1 MQKVFDFL
9 SIIVYTILKRMDKRI
24 QVMGWANT
32 RTRPTK
38 RTGVFYTDPITGK
51 TREVALH
58 KTVREIRMTVTKK
71 DWFTEPEKIE
81 AAALYAATNSI
92 EKVHEIQG
100 VPRYLLKRWQKEGWW
115 DNVISQCRKEKNEQ
129 LDGLLTVIIDK
140 AAKVID
146 DRLEFGEL
154 EKNRKTGEEF
164 RVPARIRDATHALEV
179 TFKQRQ
185 LLRGEATSRTES
197 LDSNTK
203 LTQLKDQFEKLARS
217 KQVNTKEPLEG
228 EYVTVSETGDGS
240 EEGPDSIS
248 ETEVASQGKTSE
260 GSGRRDVIQDGE
272 INEAEE
278 QETIFMQA

>member
-1 MQKVFDFL
+1 
-9 SIIVYTILKRMDKRI
+9 
-24 QVMGWANT
+24 MGWANT

-38 RTGVFYTDPITGK
+38 RTGIFYTDPVSGK

-81 AAALYAATNSI
+81 AAALYAAVKSI

-100 VPRYLLKRWQKEGWW
+100 VPRYLLKRWQKESWW
-115 DNVISQCRKEKNEQ
+115 DNVISQCRTEKNEQ

-140 AAKVID
+140 AVKVID

-197 LDSNTK
+197 TDSNTK

-217 KQVNTKEPLEG
+217 KQVNTQEPLEG
-228 EYVTVSETGDGS
+228 EYVTVSGTG
-240 EEGPDSIS
+240 EGQTEGTDPFS
-248 ETEVASQGKTSE
+248 ETEEPQAGQERE
-260 GSGRRDVIQDGE
+260 GSGGRNELQDGE
-272 INEAEE
+272 VNEAEE

>member
-1 MQKVFDFL
+1 
-9 SIIVYTILKRMDKRI
+9 
-24 QVMGWANT
+24 MGWANS

-38 RTGVFYTDPITGK
+38 RTGVFYTEPDTGK
-51 TREVALH
+51 VREVALH
-58 KTVREIRMTVTKK
+58 KTVREIKMTVTKK

-100 VPRYLLKRWQKEGWW
+100 VPRYLLKKWKTESWW
-115 DNVISQCRKEKNEQ
+115 DNVISQCRREKNEQ
-129 LDGLLTVIIDK
+129 LDSLLTVIIDK

-164 RVPARIRDATHALEV
+164 RVPARIRDATHALEI

-185 LLRGEATSRTES
+185 LLRGEATSRTETT
-197 LDSNTK
+197 DSNTK

-217 KQVNTKEPLEG
+217 KQVNTKDPLEG
-228 EYVTVSETGDGS
+228 NYVTVSETGEGS
-240 EEGPDSIS
+240 EEGTDSLDQ
-248 ETEVASQGKTSE
+248 TEESSQREAGE
-260 GSGRRDVIQDGE
+260 GAGRRDELQDVQV
-272 INEAEE
+272 EE
-278 QETIFMQA
+278 DTSTIFMQG